1 MNSRTIR
8 NVFLSVASLALLALS
23 TGCSTRIG
31 PGHVGIVV
39 QAAGSNKGVLDA
51 PVRTGRVWY
60 NPYAETVIE
69 YPTYM
74 QTAKWTQNPNEGSQ
88 NDDSITF
95 TNKDSMAINADIS
108 LSYSLTDSKVPF
120 FYVKFLSDDLNG
132 FTHGFLRNVA
142 RDCFNE
148 HAGKYSVE
156 QIMGDNAQFL
166 KDARECVQS
175 QVIDYGVKIEQLGFI
190 GAPRPPKNVID
201 AINLKAQAQQTAL
214 QKQMEVQ
221 QVQADAAKNVAQ
233 AEGDAKSQIAR
244 ANGEAEANRL
254 RASSIT
260 ENLLKNR
267 ALDNE
272 HDRIWKWN
280 GQLPS
285 TIVGSGTGSLVTL
298 PKE

>member
-1 MNSRTIR
+1 MIKKATLLFVS
-8 NVFLSVASLALLALS
+8 ALLALAA

-60 NPYAETVIE
+60 NPYSEIVIE

-74 QTAKWTQNPNEGSQ
+74 QTAKWTKDPNEG
-88 NDDSITF
+88 NPTDESITF

-108 LSYSLTDSKVPF
+108 LSYSLDETKVPF
-120 FYVKFLSDDLNG
+120 FYVKFKSDNLGDFTNG
-132 FTHGFLRNVA
+132 FLHNVA
-142 RDCFNE
+142 RDCFNDN
-148 HAGKYSVE
+148 AGKYSVE

-166 KDARECVQS
+166 KDARSCVQDK
-175 QVIDYGVKIEQLGFI
+175 VKNYGVTLEQFGFI
-190 GAPRPPKNVID
+190 GAPRPPQAVIQS
-201 AINLKAQAQQTAL
+201 INMKVQAEQLGL

-244 ANGEAEANRL
+244 ASGEAEANRL

-272 HDRIWKWN
+272 HDRIWRWN
-280 GQLPS
+280 GQMPS
-285 TIVGSGTGSLVTL
+285 TIVGGNTGSLVQL